1 MKNPKTA
8 KEIRNEMLSAFLALE
23 EVYESECKVSIDY
36 HRITYLQLEFANHL
50 LNAMKALEY
59 HYRDDNPE
67 MRMKKKWGDEM
78 VRVHKILK
86 KYSENS
92 DEANPHSKLQLKAE
106 FDETGYL
113 EQRAWINDSVTRR
126 EKLKRLR

>member
-1 MKNPKTA
+1 
-8 KEIRNEMLSAFLALE
+8 
-23 EVYESECKVSIDY
+23 
-36 HRITYLQLEFANHL
+36 
-50 LNAMKALEY
+50 MKALEH

-67 MRMKKKWGDEM
+67 MRTKKKWGEEM

-86 KYSENS
+86 KYSENT
-92 DEANPHSKLQLKAE
+92 DEDDQHSELQVKSE

-113 EQRAWINDSVTRR
+113 EQRKWINDPVTRR

>member
-1 MKNPKTA
+1 MQTKTA

-23 EVYESECKVSIDY
+23 EVYESECKVSIDH

-67 MRMKKKWGDEM
+67 MRTKKKWGEEM

-92 DEANPHSKLQLKAE
+92 DEANPYSKLQLKNV

-113 EQRAWINDSVTRR
+113 EQREWINDPDTRR

>member
-1 MKNPKTA
+1 MQTKTA
-8 KEIRNEMLSAFLALE
+8 KEIRNEMLSAFLSLE
-23 EVYESECKVSIDY
+23 EVFESECNTSADQ
-36 HRITYLQLEFANHL
+36 HRITYLQLEFSNHL

-59 HYRDDNPE
+59 HYRDENPE
-67 MRMKKKWGDEM
+67 MRTKKKWGEEM

-92 DEANPHSKLQLKAE
+92 DESNPYSDLQLKAE

-113 EQRAWINDSVTRR
+113 EQREWINDPATRR

>member
-1 MKNPKTA
+1 MQTKTA
-8 KEIRNEMLSAFLALE
+8 KEVRNEMLSAFLSLE
-23 EVYESECKVSIDY
+23 EVYESECQSTDQ

-50 LNAMKALEY
+50 LNAMKALEH

-67 MRMKKKWGDEM
+67 MRTKKKWGEEM

-86 KYSENS
+86 KYSENT
-92 DEANPHSKLQLKAE
+92 DEDDQHSELQVKSE

-113 EQRAWINDSVTRR
+113 EQRKWINDPVTRR